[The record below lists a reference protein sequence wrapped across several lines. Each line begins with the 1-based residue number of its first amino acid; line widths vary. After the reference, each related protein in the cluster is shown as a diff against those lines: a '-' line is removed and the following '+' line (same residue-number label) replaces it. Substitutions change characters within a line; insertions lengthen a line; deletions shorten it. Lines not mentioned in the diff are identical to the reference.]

1 MSVAAQED
9 YAFTNKL
16 IFQVIRNLIAYF
28 GKSFILIF
36 FPFIFPW
43 INCQALQLSWQYTLQ
58 SETFINSCSQFLNMS
73 VFFSLK

>member
-36 FPFIFPW
+36 FSLYLPLDKLSGTT
-43 INCQALQLSWQYTLQ
+43 AQLAIY
-58 SETFINSCSQFLNMS
+58 FA
-73 VFFSLK
+73 V